1 MFEQRKGSRE
11 AGQGVADPWGLMHG
25 AMRLDGRHWE
35 GEGCDPQHC
44 PLFISHG
51 EGHMAYRGYR
61 VGKRTQ
67 KGQIGGAGVRDTS

>member
-1 MFEQRKGSRE
+1 MSKERGTEKQVRVWQTHG
-11 AGQGVADPWGLMHG
+11 GLMHG
-25 AMRLDGRHWE
+25 AMRPDGRHWE